1 MYLQQYKDM
10 VEANNRYEEWLNTRP
25 PGEYPVP
32 FGEGMGKRSDEVEDS
47 SRYWGIHPDRSSFPW
62 VCTSCSFLW
71 GAQRSHMHGPE
82 QYGFF
87 KRANTRYEE
96 HLAATRE
103 SGEFPYP
110 RGNNRNHT
118 GKPIKDVPQDDVW
131 WALRPSNHHQGWVCY
146 PDYASCHLNRIHP
159 PQYQPM
165 YNANKRMLDEF
176 YKSRSPGSEPIW
188 FGTRYRGLRL
198 DQVYERK
205 GFIRWCFDLRRGERG
220 TVYHFFLS
228 ILTNFHTF
236 FFFHLVLSTQG
247 PS

>member
-1 MYLQQYKDM
+1 
-10 VEANNRYEEWLNTRP
+10 
-25 PGEYPVP
+25 
-32 FGEGMGKRSDEVEDS
+32 
-47 SRYWGIHPDRSSFPW
+47 
-62 VCTSCSFLW
+62 
-71 GAQRSHMHGPE
+71 MHGPE

-131 WALRPSNHHQGWVCY
+131 WALRPSNHHQGW
-146 PDYASCHLNRIHP
+146 
-159 PQYQPM
+159 YQPM

-198 DQVYERK
+198 DHVYERK
-205 GFIRWCFDLRRGERG
+205 GFIRWCFDLRRGEKG

-236 FFFHLVLSTQG
+236 FSFSSVDSRT
-247 PS
+247 